1 MNDENDLLIK
11 DFLNGDLTAFRELID
26 SYAPRVQAIAYQ
38 MTGDSED
45 SQDIAQEVFLRLF
58 RTLDRFDP
66 KYSFSTWL
74 YRITVN
80 VSIDYLRKHR
90 RPQERSLEEVE
101 KDSSLIDCADPPGS
115 ELERNELKG
124 AIERLAGNLSLK
136 QRKVFVLRGLQD
148 FSTSETAQ
156 ILGCSQIAV
165 RVHLAAAR
173 ARVRDALLRHYPE
186 LVESIPTGRRK

>member
-1 MNDENDLLIK
+1 LIE

-38 MTGDSED
+38 MTGDSDD

-58 RTLDRFDP
+58 RTLDTFDP
-66 KYSFSTWL
+66 KYGFSTWL

-80 VSIDYLRKHR
+80 VSIDHLRKNR
-90 RPQERSLEEVE
+90 RLQERSLEEVE
-101 KDSSLIDCADPPGS
+101 KDSTLIDCADPPGS

-136 QRKVFVLRGLQD
+136 QRKIFVLRDIQG

-156 ILGCSQIAV
+156 ILGCSQIVV

-173 ARVRDALLRHYPE
+173 TRVRDALLRHYPE
-186 LVESIPTGRRK
+186 LVESIPAGRRK

>member
-1 MNDENDLLIK
+1 MNDGNHLLIE

-38 MTGDSED
+38 MTGDSDD

-58 RTLDRFDP
+58 RTLDTFDP
-66 KYSFSTWL
+66 KYGFSTWL

-80 VSIDYLRKHR
+80 VSIDHLRKNR
-90 RPQERSLEEVE
+90 RLQERSLEEVE
-101 KDSSLIDCADPPGS
+101 KDSTLIDCADPPGS

-136 QRKVFVLRGLQD
+136 QRKIFVLRDIQG

-156 ILGCSQIAV
+156 ILGCSQIVV

-173 ARVRDALLRHYPE
+173 TRVRDALLRHYPE
-186 LVESIPTGRRK
+186 LVESIPAGRRK